1 MLQGTKRRAA
11 QVEANDPAPLGPGLS
26 RRALIGRLGA
36 GAAASTLVLGATL
49 RSAGASTASATDL
62 LPLDDVLGGALGDVV
77 YALTG
82 TATAL
87 LSSNPVL
94 AAGSQAYA
102 TDTNQLWIGDGEHA
116 IHELT
121 PFEAPSGVE
130 LASATDSATRS
141 FSNVTTDYPNLAIG
155 PFTVPAGKVAQV
167 HLFLPNCYITDPK
180 TFGAFSIVHGAGSS
194 APAGTV
200 MDGATCA
207 LAGVGAHFTIVD
219 RSTVAR
225 LGPGT
230 YTAKVQ
236 AYDSRDKGSTDVNFQ
251 GLAKARLWAVLT

>member
-1 MLQGTKRRAA
+1 MPRAEGEKR
-11 QVEANDPAPLGPGLS
+11 APLGPGLS
-26 RRALIGRLGA
+26 RRALIGRLGI
-36 GAAASTLVLGATL
+36 GAAATTVALGTTV
-49 RSAGASTASATDL
+49 RSAGASTASANDL
-62 LPLDDVLGGALGDVV
+62 LPLDGVLGGTLGDVV
-77 YALTG
+77 NAVTG

-94 AAGSQAYA
+94 KAGSQAYA

-121 PFEAPSGVE
+121 PFESPSGVE
-130 LASATDSATRS
+130 LGSATDSAARS

-167 HLFLPNCYITDPK
+167 HLFLPNCYVTDPK

-194 APAGTV
+194 APVGTV

-207 LAGVGAHFTIVD
+207 LAGAGAHFTIVD

-230 YTAKVQ
+230 YTARVQ
-236 AYDSRDKGSTDVNFQ
+236 VYDSKDKGSTDVNFQ
-251 GLAKARLWAVLT
+251 GMAKARLWAVLT

>member
-1 MLQGTKRRAA
+1 MLQGTKRRAP
-11 QVEANDPAPLGPGLS
+11 QVATADPAPLGPGLS
-26 RRALIGRLGA
+26 RRALIGRLGV
-36 GAAASTLVLGATL
+36 GAAASTIALGATV
-49 RSAGASTASATDL
+49 RSAGASTASVNEL
-62 LPLDDVLGGALGDVV
+62 LPLDDVLGGTLGDVV
-77 YALTG
+77 GAVTG

-87 LSSNPVL
+87 LSGNPVL
-94 AAGSQAYA
+94 TAGSQAYA

-116 IHELT
+116 LHELT

-155 PFTVPAGKVAQV
+155 PITVPAGKVAQI
-167 HLFLPNCYITDPK
+167 HLFLPNCYVTNTK
-180 TFGAFSIVHGAGSS
+180 NFGAFSIVHGPGSE
-194 APAGTV
+194 AAAGTP

-207 LAGVGAHFTIVD
+207 IAGAGALHTIVD
-219 RSTVAR
+219 RSTMAR

-236 AYDSRDKGSTDVNFQ
+236 VYDSSAAGSTDVNFQ
-251 GLAKARLWAVLT
+251 ALAKARLWAILT